1 MNNKVSDLFG
11 DIKLNTNKYLDFG
24 YNFSLDNDFKTLNY
38 NMIESTLSI
47 NNFITTFEFLEENN
61 ALGSTSY
68 LLNETSLALNNNS
81 KILFRERKNKETDLK
96 EFYNIMYQYEN
107 DCLVASLEYN
117 KDYYSDRDLK
127 PTEELFF
134 SLTIVPLSTFN
145 TPTLSK

>member
-11 DIKLNTNKYLDFG
+11 DIKLNANKYLDFG

-81 KILFRERKNKETDLK
+81 KILFRERRNKETDLK

-134 SLTIVPLSTFN
+134 SLTIIPLSTFN

>member
-1 MNNKVSDLFG
+1 MLSKAKLVS
-11 DIKLNTNKYLDFG
+11 
-24 YNFSLDNDFKTLNY
+24 FKR
-38 NMIESTLSI
+38 
-47 NNFITTFEFLEENN
+47 
-61 ALGSTSY
+61 Y
-68 LLNETSLALNNNS
+68 LLNETSLALDSNS
-81 KILFRERKNKETDLK
+81 KILFRERRNKETELK

-134 SLTIVPLSTFN
+134 SLTIIPLSTFN

>member
-81 KILFRERKNKETDLK
+81 KILFRERRNKETDLK

-117 KDYYSDRDLK
+117 NCLLYTSPSPRD
-127 PTEELFF
+127 
-134 SLTIVPLSTFN
+134 
-145 TPTLSK
+145 